1 MSVRKK
7 PFEFGVDGYTDA
19 PPEVDEALRKAIPVD
34 DVMFPSPEAC
44 AKAIHGRRKVHVFM
58 MVDSETVEAF
68 RDMAEYR
75 LPDPHER
82 GARSLCKE
90 RGATGLIR
98 RCFCSACG
106 VSDGGPDGLLWQK
119 RVFRSCFLP

>member
-44 AKAIHGRRKVHVFM
+44 AKAIHGRRKVHVSM

-68 RDMAEYR
+68 RDMAGIQNIGYQTLMNEV
-75 LPDPHER
+75 L
-82 GARSLCKE
+82 GAYVRSVA
-90 RGATGLIR
+90 RQA
-98 RCFCSACG
+98 
-106 VSDGGPDGLLWQK
+106 
-119 RVFRSCFLP
+119 